1 MATFTLAL
9 INNHEAGKLFFE
21 TYNIPYQ
28 VITRGENK
36 GKLRVKVTRSLDGQ
50 AVLDARK
57 ELEYAGY
64 GFLADHSN
72 VFRDEDDRTVVTFSP
87 YNAVPK
93 VIDVPGYDVEVSDY
107 SIYSYG
113 TKTIVMMTILALQYP
128 DSGKLSTDVPDVDTG
143 IDWLVYL
150 AQYSQQCQAQSRF
163 GVRSRLDI
171 VENTEIMAGPNQ
183 SFYCGTL

>member
-1 MATFTLAL
+1 MAAFTLAL

-36 GKLRVKVTRSLDGQ
+36 GKLRVKATRSLDGQ

-87 YNAVPK
+87 YNVYYGKNVPLFRRN
-93 VIDVPGYDVEVSDY
+93 GYR
-107 SIYSYG
+107 
-113 TKTIVMMTILALQYP
+113 K
-128 DSGKLSTDVPDVDTG
+128 SGAMIP
-143 IDWLVYL
+143 
-150 AQYSQQCQAQSRF
+150 
-163 GVRSRLDI
+163 
-171 VENTEIMAGPNQ
+171 
-183 SFYCGTL
+183 

>member
-1 MATFTLAL
+1 MRVPVRRKCPRRKRAGRYSRTDITRKGKSIMATFTLAL
-9 INNHEAGKLFFE
+9 INNHEDGKLFFE

-36 GKLRVKVTRSLDGQ
+36 GKLRVKATRSSDGQ

-57 ELEYAGY
+57 ELEYAGF
-64 GFLADHSN
+64 GLLADHSN

-93 VIDVPGYDVEVSDY
+93 VIEVPGYDVEVSDY

-113 TKTIVMMTILALQYP
+113 TKTIVM
-128 DSGKLSTDVPDVDTG
+128 
-143 IDWLVYL
+143 
-150 AQYSQQCQAQSRF
+150 R
-163 GVRSRLDI
+163 RL
-171 VENTEIMAGPNQ
+171 
-183 SFYCGTL
+183 